1 MVFDRKAKKIKDM
14 RNKSEQKNSKLDI
27 NKNFGKMPEYILKY
41 RDEKEQEAIRRMEE
55 E

>member
-1 MVFDRKAKKIKDM
+1 
-14 RNKSEQKNSKLDI
+14 
-27 NKNFGKMPEYILKY
+27 MPEYILKY